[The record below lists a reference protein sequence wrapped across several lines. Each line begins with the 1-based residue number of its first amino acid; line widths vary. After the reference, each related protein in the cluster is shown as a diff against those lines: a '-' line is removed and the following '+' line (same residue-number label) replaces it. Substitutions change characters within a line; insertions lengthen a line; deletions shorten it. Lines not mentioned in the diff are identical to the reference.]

1 MENKFKA
8 AIDKIVSSKKR
19 DDNIFYFSSEEYN
32 NTIQKIKELKIG
44 TLKKTVTNNRLIRK

>member
-32 NTIQKIKELKIG
+32 NKIQKIKELKIG
-44 TLKKTVTNNRLIRK
+44 TLKKR